1 MHETNEKIT
10 ALYCRLSHEDSM
22 QGESNS
28 IQNQRKILT
37 DYAKSKGFRNTKFY
51 IDDGFSGTN
60 FNRPGFESMMTDM
73 EDGKIA
79 TVIVKDLSRLGR
91 NYIETGRYIELTF
104 PEYDVRFIAIN
115 DNYDSLHSENEQQL
129 GIINIFNEWH
139 AQTTSHKVRAT
150 FQSKAKRGERLATN
164 APYGYIKD
172 PDNPGNIITDPDTK
186 GIVIRIFKEFLK
198 DPNLKKIAK
207 GLQNDQI
214 ITPGQYLYQK
224 YGQIRSGVDITDP
237 YRWSSTTIRSI
248 LRNQDYIGNTVNCKT
263 KVKSF
268 KVKKQIRLP
277 KEEWLIFENT
287 HEALVSKLD
296 FETVQLI
303 LDGRNRPDKSGK
315 VDIFHNVI
323 ACASC
328 GNRMYLHRAKTML
341 PEENYYSCGF
351 YQRKGKDR
359 CSAHQINAMALEQ
372 IVHQQIR
379 WVTELARENPEVFY
393 EKARAKKRDEDEKK
407 LKAVKA
413 EIVKARKRIDEL
425 DRIIQKL
432 YEDNVSGRITDE
444 RYDKMAQSYESEQSA
459 LTKKLAELEEAEAS
473 YGSERNSIDDFIANA
488 NRFIEVQEL
497 TPEIVHAFISKIYVY
512 EKKEKWSRTEGNDI
526 DIVFTVGFREQHTV
540 RTSDA
545 IAS

>member
-28 IQNQRKILT
+28 IQNQRKILA

-60 FNRPGFESMMTDM
+60 FNRPGFEGMMADM
-73 EDGKIA
+73 EDGKIGII
-79 TVIVKDLSRLGR
+79 IVKDLSRLGR

-150 FQSKAKRGERLATN
+150 LQSKAKRGERLATS

-172 PDNPGNIITDPDTK
+172 PDNSGHIIPDPDTK
-186 GIVIRIFKEFLK
+186 DIVIRIFREFLK

-277 KEEWLIFENT
+277 KEEWLVFENT
-287 HEALVSKLD
+287 HEALVSKAD

-303 LDGRNRPDKSGK
+303 LDGRNCPDKSGK

-328 GNRMYLHRAKTML
+328 GNRMYLHRAKTMR

-372 IVHQQIR
+372 IVLQQIR
-379 WVTELARENPEVFY
+379 WVTELARETPDIFY

-413 EIVKARKRIDEL
+413 EIVKTRKRIDEL

-444 RYDKMAQSYESEQSA
+444 RYDKMAQNYESEQTMLS
-459 LTKKLAELEEAEAS
+459 KKLAELEEAEAS
-473 YGSERNSIDDFIANA
+473 YGEERNSIDDFIANA
-488 NRFIEVQEL
+488 NRFIDIQEL

-512 EKKEKWSRTEGNDI
+512 EKKEKRSRTEGNDI

>member
-1 MHETNEKIT
+1 
-10 ALYCRLSHEDSM
+10 
-22 QGESNS
+22 
-28 IQNQRKILT
+28 
-37 DYAKSKGFRNTKFY
+37 
-51 IDDGFSGTN
+51 
-60 FNRPGFESMMTDM
+60 M
-73 EDGKIA
+73 EDGKIGII
-79 TVIVKDLSRLGR
+79 IVKDLSRLGR

-115 DNYDSLHSENEQQL
+115 DNYDSLYSENEQQL

-150 FQSKAKRGERLATN
+150 FQSKAKRGERLATS

-172 PDNPGNIITDPDTK
+172 PDDTGHIIPDPDTK
-186 GIVIRIFKEFLK
+186 DIVIRIFKEFLK

-224 YGQIRSGVDITDP
+224 YGYVHSGVDITDP

-268 KVKKQIRLP
+268 KVKKQLRLP

-287 HEALVSKLD
+287 HEALISKSD

-372 IVHQQIR
+372 IVLQQIR

-413 EIVKARKRIDEL
+413 EIIKVRKRIDEL

-432 YEDNVSGRITDE
+432 YEDNVSERITDE
-444 RYDKMAQSYESEQSA
+444 RYDKMAQNYEAEQSA
-459 LTKKLAELEEAEAS
+459 LTKKLTELEEAEAS

-488 NRFIEVQEL
+488 NRFIDIQEL

>member
-37 DYAKSKGFRNTKFY
+37 DYAKSKGFHNTKFY
-51 IDDGFSGTN
+51 VDDGFSGTN
-60 FNRPGFESMMTDM
+60 FNRPGFENMMADM
-73 EDGKIA
+73 EDGKIGII
-79 TVIVKDLSRLGR
+79 IVKDLSRLGR

-172 PDNPGNIITDPDTK
+172 PDNPEHIIPDPDTK
-186 GIVIRIFKEFLK
+186 DIVMRIFKEFLK

-207 GLQNDQI
+207 GLQEDEI
-214 ITPGQYLYQK
+214 ITPGQYL
-224 YGQIRSGVDITDP
+224 
-237 YRWSSTTIRSI
+237 
-248 LRNQDYIGNTVNCKT
+248 
-263 KVKSF
+263 
-268 KVKKQIRLP
+268 IRLP

-287 HEALVSKLD
+287 HEALVSKSD

-328 GNRMYLHRAKTML
+328 GNRMYLNRAKTMR

-359 CSAHQINAMALEQ
+359 CSAHQINAMALEK
-372 IVHQQIR
+372 IVLQQIR

-393 EKARAKKRDEDEKK
+393 EKARAKKRDEDDKK

-413 EIVKARKRIDEL
+413 EIVKTRKRIDEL

-444 RYDKMAQSYESEQSA
+444 RYDKMAQSYEAEQST

-473 YGSERNSIDDFIANA
+473 YGEERKSIDDFIANA
-488 NRFIEVQEL
+488 NRFIDIQEL
-497 TPEIVHAFISKIYVY
+497 TPEIVHAFVSKIYVY

-526 DIVFTVGFREQHTV
+526 DIVFTIGFREQHTV

-545 IAS
+545 ITS